1 MAYYIHRIRCWL
13 AIVSAMWAQAGAAGH
28 HAEWQMERDIA
39 KKRLK
44 RAEELREQLIAM
56 RDRRVG

>member
-1 MAYYIHRIRCWL
+1 MAYYIHRLRCWL
-13 AIVSAMWAQAGAAGH
+13 ALVSAMWAQAGAAGH
-28 HAEWQMERDIA
+28 HAESQMERDIA
-39 KKRLK
+39 KKRRQ